1 MLDAV
6 TCLLLLGLRPQDRN
20 NRSGH
25 WASCG
30 PCPQDPLAFHVSHLC
45 ESMGAPGILRRA
57 DYRLSTFWDTRPHT
71 HACVCVPLS
80 PGNHMWATCQD
91 RPSRMTPVMKPN
103 MTECGYIGSQGCRA
117 RCWQPWEGTTVTP
130 SGWGVL
136 STSGESHKW
145 ELLKN
150 HQNFTP
156 KRASAVTS
164 QQPSNPRAS
173 SPTTV
178 WPLFL
183 VPSFSRSLVN
193 DIHSA
198 GRGGERQAVTWR
210 GGDPLLGLELKA
222 LCLCCGCVRL
232 DRP

>member
-6 TCLLLLGLRPQDRN
+6 THLLLLGLRPQDQN

-30 PCPQDPLAFHVSHLC
+30 PCPQDLLAFHVSHLC
-45 ESMGAPGILRRA
+45 EGRGAPGILKSA
-57 DYRLSTFWDTRPHT
+57 EYRLSTFWDSQPCT

-80 PGNHMWATCQD
+80 PRNHMWAKCKD
-91 RPSRMTPVMKPN
+91 RPSRMTPVMKLN
-103 MTECGYIGSQGCRA
+103 MTKCGYICSRRCQA
-117 RCWQPWEGTTVTP
+117 RCWQPWEGTTVTL
-130 SGWGVL
+130 SGWDVL

-150 HQNFTP
+150 HQSVTP
-156 KRASAVTS
+156 KQASAITS
-164 QQPSNPRAS
+164 QQPSNLTSS

-198 GRGGERQAVTWR
+198 GRGGERKADTRR
-210 GGDPLLGLELKA
+210 GGYPLLGLELKA
-222 LCLCCGCVRL
+222 LCLRCGCVSL
-232 DRP
+232 DWL